1 MIEVKHHPFLSSDTD
16 SGSFEV
22 ALSVTLAAL
31 VPGLPVSHT
40 AEGTAITSMSKIVCH
55 FNNIPIHPIA
65 PV

>member
-1 MIEVKHHPFLSSDTD
+1 MIGVKHHPLVSSDTD

-40 AEGTAITSMSKIVCH
+40 AEETDITSMSTIVCH
-55 FNNIPIHPIA
+55 FTLYTL
-65 PV
+65 

>member
-1 MIEVKHHPFLSSDTD
+1 MIEVKHHPLISSDTD

-40 AEGTAITSMSKIVCH
+40 AE
-55 FNNIPIHPIA
+55 
-65 PV
+65 